1 MANTFVKNDLHIIF
15 HTKAQT
21 TDVLDNDLARLHQYI
36 GGIVKGLGAVLIE
49 VGGTNDHVHLLCSL
63 PNRWIKTLN
72 PHYYGAFTWQ
82 EGYAAYSVSTSV
94 LPKVIQYIRNQQEH
108 HKVRTFMDEYKAF
121 LKANG
126 IDYDERY
133 L

>member
-1 MANTFVKNDLHIIF
+1 MITGITQESVKVQFLEKRSYQNFFPRFDENYIDELDLGKWPSIYPDNSP
-15 HTKAQT
+15 TGGGAQP
-21 TDVLDNDLARLHQYI
+21 RP
-36 GGIVKGLGAVLIE
+36 GEE
-49 VGGTNDHVHLLCSL
+49 VT
-63 PNRWIKTLN
+63 
-72 PHYYGAFTWQ
+72 
-82 EGYAAYSVSTSV
+82 YASPAQLWGRTEDYTAHSVSTSV